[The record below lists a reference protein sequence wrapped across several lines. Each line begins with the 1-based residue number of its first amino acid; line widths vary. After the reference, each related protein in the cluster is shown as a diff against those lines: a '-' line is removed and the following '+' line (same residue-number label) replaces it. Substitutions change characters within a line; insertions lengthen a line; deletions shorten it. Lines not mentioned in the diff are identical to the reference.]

1 MFGKSNFS
9 SGFSRQKGFSDLL
22 GSTYGL
28 GRTNPL
34 GRIARR
40 RPMVGPGIGAPT
52 PPPPAYRST
61 QTGDGSGDGTNA
73 PPASNRPDFYA
84 NQRAAQ
90 QEQAQKIEDMYSSR
104 GLVNPYGPNRTQFVN
119 PAFNPDEE
127 GLSPQARIQRARRHN
142 DIELAVNRIMR
153 GTGPSGSGGITARYL
168 QEQGDNLN
176 PYTREIMD
184 RVYTRMQQ
192 GGMADR
198 FAREFGSNYRL
209 GGGTPVARPTP
220 GA

>member
-9 SGFSRQKGFSDLL
+9 SGFGQQKGFSDLL

-34 GRIARR
+34 GRIAKR

-61 QTGDGSGDGTNA
+61 QTGDGSGDGANA
-73 PPASNRPDFYA
+73 PPASNDFYA
-84 NQRAAQ
+84 NQRAAR
-90 QEQAQKIEDMYSSR
+90 IEDARREEESWTSR

-119 PAFNPDEE
+119 QAFNPDEE
-127 GLSPQARIQRARRHN
+127 GLSPQARIERARRHN
-142 DIELAVNRIMR
+142 DIELEVNKILR
-153 GTGPSGSGGITARYL
+153 GSGSINPRYL
-168 QEQGDNLN
+168 QDQGANLN

-184 RVYTRMQQ
+184 RAYMRMQQ
-192 GGMADR
+192 GGPAFADR
-198 FAREFGSNYRL
+198 LAREFGNYRL

>member
-9 SGFSRQKGFSDLL
+9 SGFGRQKGFSDLL

-34 GRIARR
+34 GRIAKR

-61 QTGDGSGDGTNA
+61 QTGAGSGDGTNA
-73 PPASNRPDFYA
+73 PPASNDFYA

-90 QEQAQKIEDMYSSR
+90 QEHAQKIEDMYSSR
-104 GLVNPYGPNRTQFVN
+104 GLVNPYGVNRTQFVN
-119 PAFNPDEE
+119 PIFNPKEE
-127 GLSPQARIQRARRHN
+127 GLSPQDRLLRSKENQRIEQ
-142 DIELAVNRIMR
+142 AVNQIMR

>member
-9 SGFSRQKGFSDLL
+9 RGFGQQKGFSDLL

-34 GRIARR
+34 GRIAKR
-40 RPMVGPGIGAPT
+40 RPMVGPSIGAPT

-61 QTGDGSGDGTNA
+61 QTGAGSGDGTNA
-73 PPASNRPDFYA
+73 PPASNDFYA
-84 NQRAAQ
+84 NQRAARL
-90 QEQAQKIEDMYSSR
+90 EAARREEESWSSR
-104 GLVNPYGPNRTQFVN
+104 GLVNPFGPNRTQFVN
-119 PAFNPDEE
+119 PAFNPNEE
-127 GLSPQARIQRARRHN
+127 GLSPQARLSRSRRN
-142 DIELAVNRIMR
+142 TEIEQAVNQIMR